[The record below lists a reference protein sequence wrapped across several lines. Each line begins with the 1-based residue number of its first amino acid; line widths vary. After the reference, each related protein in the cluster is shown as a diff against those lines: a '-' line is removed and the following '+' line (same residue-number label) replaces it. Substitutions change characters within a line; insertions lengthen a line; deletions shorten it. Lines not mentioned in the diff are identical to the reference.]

1 MREAERGGGPGGG
14 GKGARG
20 RESALQ
26 VHRTVPK
33 RCGECWGP
41 WSGSSAGGQACQ
53 LRVCVRP
60 RPLRPCARRASSRR
74 RRRAVAGCSPAP
86 TGSFLRAPSIPGSA
100 HRCMAVGIG
109 GREGC
114 ACAQLNDSARC
125 VILPPAI
132 CAGRRD
138 CHCHARDARA
148 CGPGHAPPAR
158 PCGRE
163 PRVYTLHVSGG
174 ACGALAG
181 AVRAQAGSMIFG
193 VLHRHIE
200 FPEPSAL
207 DQEWLTLH
215 QPKLQK
221 ALKAASLG
229 MCTCAPPVWLCAPQ
243 RAFSARRQ
251 PTPPPLSLSQR
262 HFLWKRGLRFFAGH
276 SPRF

>member
-1 MREAERGGGPGGG
+1 VGAWGGRKRSERARERAAGTQNGTQKMRRVL
-14 GKGARG
+14 GA
-20 RESALQ
+20 
-26 VHRTVPK
+26 VV
-33 RCGECWGP
+33 
-41 WSGSSAGGQACQ
+41 GQ
-53 LRVCVRP
+53 LS
-60 RPLRPCARRASSRR
+60 RRASVTAPRLR
-74 RRRAVAGCSPAP
+74 PAQASPALCARQFASTP
-86 TGSFLRAPSIPGSA
+86 PRGGRVLASSHGELFAGPVDSWLRTQVHGGR
-100 HRCMAVGIG
+100 HG

-243 RAFSARRQ
+243 RAFSACRQ